1 MNRYNFNNFKNL
13 IPVNSMAVVISILA
27 LFVAVSSGSTPC
39 LSADS
44 VCSSGV
50 DPEYTNNLS
59 VKAGTTNKA
68 TITHNNL
75 NGDNQYFFPESN
87 YSRTSSVAVLKKGS
101 DQLNI
106 LDLNNGSIIVGQS
119 LTTTVGA
126 LRVQT
131 STNPV
136 LQLYGSAGWEDVGTS
151 PPNVF
156 TTINGNTGSL
166 TASTTTTSIKI
177 EADSSTGLTVVAS
190 GDKLEIQSS
199 GGGGSFSPNIASY
212 NLDSSLGFTSNP
224 NNYAP
229 QTNPIYL
236 GYNGT
241 TTVMTEMYDIGN
253 CWSTTVG
260 QDPQNS
266 ASATMFVYD
275 TNCGAYPYKIS
286 YIIQMNDSGQTQTQ
300 QQTSKVIAQLYYQE
314 DSSNR
319 QSIKYGDNTVMGYY
333 QYSSSYL
340 QDFNNH
346 FSDEAVVCFGY
357 DTDNSYNNRFFIKV
371 FSQNASHIKGD
382 TADYKMTTVS
392 MERLNLG
399 SLNTCDNSVSP
410 YPSMN

>member
-1 MNRYNFNNFKNL
+1 MINRIKQWDLKNFNVSDRSIMSLTFVVALMAL
-13 IPVNSMAVVISILA
+13 IIAIPGGTNCASADTCT
-27 LFVAVSSGSTPC
+27 VSSTANFTGNVALKSNT
-39 LSADS
+39 
-44 VCSSGV
+44 
-50 DPEYTNNLS
+50 
-59 VKAGTTNKA
+59 
-68 TITHNNL
+68 
-75 NGDNQYFFPESN
+75 N
-87 YSRTSSVAVLKKGS
+87 YSATLQHSLAANVIANFEDPGYAHT
-101 DQLNI
+101 
-106 LDLNNGSIIVGQS
+106 GSII
-119 LTTTVGA
+119 
-126 LRVQT
+126 LRDSSGDLNLVDGSGNGGLGLGNSAT
-131 STNPV
+131 STNGFLRWTGSEV
-136 LQLYGSAGWEDVGTS
+136 QVYNSGWAAVGSADQ
-151 PPNVF
+151 NVF
-156 TTINGNTGSL
+156 TTISGNTGNL
-166 TASTTTTSIKI
+166 TASTTTTSIKL
-177 EADSSTGLTVVAS
+177 EADSATGLTVVAA
-190 GDKLEIQSS
+190 GDKLEIQSA
-199 GGGGSFSPNIASY
+199 GGGGSFTPNIASY

-241 TTVMTEMYDIGN
+241 TTVMSEIYDIGN

-286 YIIQMNDSGQTQTQ
+286 YIIQMYDSGQTMTN

-314 DSSNR
+314 DSSTR
-319 QSIKYGDNTVMGYY
+319 HSIKYGDNTVMGYY

-340 QDFNNH
+340 SGFNNH

-371 FSQNASHIKGD
+371 FSQNQSHIKGD
-382 TADYKMTTVS
+382 TAQYKMTTVS

-399 SLNTCDNSVSP
+399 SLNTCDNTVSP

>member
-27 LFVAVSSGSTPC
+27 LFIAVSSGNTPC

-87 YSRTSSVAVLKKGS
+87 YSRTSSVAVSKKGS

-131 STNPV
+131 SSLPV
-136 LQLYGSAGWEDVGTS
+136 LQLYGSAGWQDVGAST
-151 PPNVF
+151 PQNVF

-166 TASTTTTSIKI
+166 TASTTTTSIKL
-177 EADSSTGLTVVAS
+177 EASPDSGLTVVAS

-199 GGGGSFSPNIASY
+199 GSVGSSTEYANFHLSSDQTLTYSGVSETVIDYDTERFDTENCFSANSSGTITYDSGCNSAFYHIKLTNLISFSGLTNNGAMIQGKISANGDYYYRTWVTLFSVPNYTLSFDYIAC
-212 NLDSSLGFTSNP
+212 LDPNDTVEVDMYHGSGYSTGSAKWLSSAEESSLSLIKLNEKG
-224 NNYAP
+224 
-229 QTNPIYL
+229 
-236 GYNGT
+236 
-241 TTVMTEMYDIGN
+241 
-253 CWSTTVG
+253 
-260 QDPQNS
+260 
-266 ASATMFVYD
+266 
-275 TNCGAYPYKIS
+275 
-286 YIIQMNDSGQTQTQ
+286 
-300 QQTSKVIAQLYYQE
+300 
-314 DSSNR
+314 SS
-319 QSIKYGDNTVMGYY
+319 
-333 QYSSSYL
+333 
-340 QDFNNH
+340 
-346 FSDEAVVCFGY
+346 C
-357 DTDNSYNNRFFIKV
+357 
-371 FSQNASHIKGD
+371 
-382 TADYKMTTVS
+382 
-392 MERLNLG
+392 
-399 SLNTCDNSVSP
+399 
-410 YPSMN
+410 